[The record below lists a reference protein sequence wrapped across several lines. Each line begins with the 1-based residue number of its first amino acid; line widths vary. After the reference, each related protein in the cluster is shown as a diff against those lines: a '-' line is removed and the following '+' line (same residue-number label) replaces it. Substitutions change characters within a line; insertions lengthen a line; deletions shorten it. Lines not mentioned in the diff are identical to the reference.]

1 MLTKEAIME
10 IKILS
15 RQGMSI
21 RAISRK
27 LGGGTEYRAQ
37 ILAGRG
43 SEAPGS
49 KRSGAA
55 IQSALEGYDQ
65 WREKRAA

>member
-27 LGGGTEYRAQ
+27 LGGGGHGIPRANTCGER
-37 ILAGRG
+37 L
-43 SEAPGS
+43 
-49 KRSGAA
+49 
-55 IQSALEGYDQ
+55 
-65 WREKRAA
+65 

>member
-27 LGGGTEYRAQ
+27 LGGGHGIPRANTCGER
-37 ILAGRG
+37 L
-43 SEAPGS
+43 
-49 KRSGAA
+49 
-55 IQSALEGYDQ
+55 
-65 WREKRAA
+65 